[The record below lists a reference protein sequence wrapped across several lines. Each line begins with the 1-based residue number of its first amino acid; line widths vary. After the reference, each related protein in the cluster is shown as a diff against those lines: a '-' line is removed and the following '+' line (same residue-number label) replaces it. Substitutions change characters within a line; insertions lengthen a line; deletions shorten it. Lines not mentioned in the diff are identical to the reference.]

1 MLRTSLLLATPV
13 LLLLLLLASGCR
25 LEDRSEDTDA
35 GTLPS
40 VQVGAPDPAAEGRPP
55 GEDHAP
61 PAELPVGPEFWHG
74 EGTRALELTARFVS
88 AEARRVLLDPEGP
101 VGRFNDREWRLS
113 DILVS
118 VDYRGGATQARW
130 QVAGPPEVI
139 AAYLAG
145 LQDHP
150 PDRTPLGELG
160 VLEMTPLPG
169 GP

>member
-1 MLRTSLLLATPV
+1 MLRTP
-13 LLLLLLLASGCR
+13 LLLLSAALVLLAAGCR
-25 LEDRSEDTDA
+25 LEDRSGDA
-35 GTLPS
+35 EGGTLPS

-61 PAELPVGPEFWHG
+61 PAELAVGPEFWHG
-74 EGTRALELTARFVS
+74 GGTRALELTARFVS
-88 AEARRVLLDPEGP
+88 GEARRALLDPEGP
-101 VGRFNDREWRLS
+101 VGRFDGREWRLS
-113 DILVS
+113 DLLVS

-145 LQDHP
+145 LRDHP
-150 PDRTPLGELG
+150 ADRTPLAELG
-160 VLEMTPLPG
+160 VLEMTPRPE